1 MFLIFAIPL
10 FALGAIAGI
19 SILLFC
25 IIYFARQPL
34 NQKPHERMTT
44 PKEPPTVKFS
54 TSVPLKWMNTFLWVV
69 FPSFVSLHKLKLEIR
84 RAFAR
89 IPRDVRAVQSLTL
102 KDFSLRNPL
111 PPSIDGVSLVS
122 TGEHDSIEFGF
133 HYSPKLSIT
142 AGAVVFVPYIGL
154 VNVNVRVSLHSFRG
168 HMRLYVPNATG
179 PAEIH
184 ILESTEIKC
193 DLKAELGSLIKV
205 ETEAMNSIW
214 QSILNWIH
222 TYLRS
227 KVIKIPL
234 EEMLAEKPCQP
245 RRMTIPARAPASP
258 KAAALPKSPA
268 SPKSP
273 KARASPPKSS
283 ISPKS
288 PKSPKSPTKRSPRR
302 SVLKPVS
309 PKWQPPAKTSP
320 IKFQPAPL
328 VKTRV
333 FMSFRDYV
341 F

>member
-10 FALGAIAGI
+10 FALGALAGI
-19 SILLFC
+19 SLLLFC

-44 PKEPPTVKFS
+44 PKAPPTVKFS

-122 TGEHDSIEFGF
+122 TEEHDSIELGF

-168 HMRLYVPNATG
+168 HMRLYVPDATG

-234 EEMLAEKPCQP
+234 EELLAEKACQP
-245 RRMTIPARAPASP
+245 RRMTIPARAPS
-258 KAAALPKSPA
+258 
-268 SPKSP
+268 SPKSSAP
-273 KARASPPKSS
+273 PPESPPKSS
-283 ISPKS
+283 ASPKSAISPKS
-288 PKSPKSPTKRSPRR
+288 PKKRSPRR

-320 IKFQPAPL
+320 IKFRPDPL